1 MKRITIIGT
10 GYVGLVS
17 GVGISEFGQ
26 HVSIALDNKTHNRL
40 YIPPGF
46 AHGYYVLSE
55 TAVFQYKC
63 TDYYRPQDEY
73 GINWNDPGIGINWKN
88 GDKLVS
94 EKDNALPNLEDLDP
108 KLLPPYSG

>member
-1 MKRITIIGT
+1 LKRITIIGT

-17 GVGISEFGQ
+17 GAGISEFGQ
-26 HVSIALDNKTHNRL
+26 HVFTALDNKTHNRL

-63 TDYYRPQDEY
+63 TDYYHPEDEY
-73 GINWNDPGIGINWKN
+73 GINWNDPGIGIKWTN
-88 GDKLVS
+88 GNKLVS
-94 EKDNALPNLEDLDP
+94 EKDNAHPNLEDMNP
-108 KLLPPYSG
+108 ELLPPYSG